1 MTIDRRDQAL
11 VAPADALMLDSRLL
25 AAQEA
30 DQTLRRAYVVDD
42 QGNASSRTVELGLR
56 DGDQVE
62 ILAGLDRGDAL
73 VTRGQHQLREGEAVR
88 VVVAGE
94 GAER

>member
-1 MTIDRRDQAL
+1 M
-11 VAPADALMLDSRLL
+11 APADALMLDSRLL

-30 DQTLRRAYVVDD
+30 DQTLRRAYVIDD

-56 DGDQVE
+56 DGDRVE
-62 ILAGLDRGDAL
+62 ILTGLDEGDAL
-73 VTRGQHQLREGEAVR
+73 VTRGQHQLRAGEAVQ
-88 VVVAGE
+88 VVAAAE